1 MDLRVEVGAGAGTP
15 TDPAVVVAVGSL
27 DARTAP
33 RLREQLVALCAQD
46 RHHVVVDLDGVEL
59 LDATGLGVLVAALRR
74 VRPHGGSVRLVC
86 TRPDVRRVL
95 EVVGVTGM
103 LPLHPTVQHALTAA

>member
-1 MDLRVEVGAGAGTP
+1 MDLSVGVGAGAGTP
-15 TDPAVVVAVGSL
+15 DDPAVVVAVGSL

-46 RHHVVVDLDGVEL
+46 RHHLVVDLDRVEL

-74 VRPHGGSVRLVC
+74 VRPYGGSVRLVC
-86 TRPDVRRVL
+86 SRPDVRRVL
-95 EVVGVTGM
+95 EVAGVTGM
-103 LPLHPTVQHALTAA
+103 LPLHPSVQEARAAA